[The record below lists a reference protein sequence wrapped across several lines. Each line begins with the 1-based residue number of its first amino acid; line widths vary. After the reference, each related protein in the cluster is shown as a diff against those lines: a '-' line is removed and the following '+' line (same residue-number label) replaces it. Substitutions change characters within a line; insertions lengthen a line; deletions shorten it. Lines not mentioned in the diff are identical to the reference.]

1 MNKDAFMD
9 YFFGRKEET
18 NGYSRLE
25 GVWIEADT
33 LEFAI
38 YKFAYAED
46 DIYKYLSDY
55 SLSEY
60 NYDLRKYVLKD
71 GCYDKAEINIYAK
84 TNKDSESEL
93 VKTIKISELENFNF
107 DDIEKKLAS
116 KGQKADSQEIA
127 LVKEDTIKIYA
138 ENLPQEFKEGKIKTV
153 KDFNNCRTEIEKK
166 MLELEKQKQ
175 ELESQ
180 IAEMEKWLKGKYR
193 VICAYE
199 TYLGT
204 KEEIVELIGEGK
216 TSNEPIHLYQAVRF
230 MDEEYGIVNLEKIT
244 ETTYVEMD
252 AFDYKNIDLFDKW
265 ITENYKMFIPS
276 ERGIVMWRIKRLRK
290 DYGDTWEN
298 MVCNGYNANCYFL
311 IRNGER
317 LYRIFSDVASKDD
330 TMFPTEQQSLIA
342 GRKWSTSK
350 EFDQESFME
359 NTLPWKYILVAIQG
373 ILDRTNILGT
383 DCQFKTNLICGL
395 FDKEKIVLVRDK
407 ERKDL
412 IGDDTMP
419 SWSNYLK
426 ENRNKT
432 KIGDRIIITDLW
444 GSKNYYVGHTDDI
457 SFICDHNIGWRR
469 RWVGIPNRSKV
480 YEIKD
485 YDEKKDK
492 YKILYFEERW
502 FDDIKKKRTAIWLDK
517 TEFFNLSQT
526 TEKDLKYYL
535 NDRRERENYLDML
548 PKVKL
553 AYKYFK
559 TKAYE
564 REDYFK
570 EHFAEE

>member
-1 MNKDAFMD
+1 MD

-60 NYDLRKYVLKD
+60 NYELRKYVLKD

-84 TNKDSESEL
+84 TNKDSEPKF
-93 VKTIKISELENFNF
+93 VKTVKISELENFNF

-127 LVKEDTIKIYA
+127 LVKEDTVKVYA

-330 TMFPTEQQSLIA
+330 TMFPTKEQNIQA

-444 GSKNYYVGHTDDI
+444 GSKNYYIGHTDDI
-457 SFICDHNIGWRR
+457 SFICDHHIGWRR

-502 FDDIKKKRTAIWLDK
+502 YDDVKKKRTAIWLDK

-526 TEKDLKYYL
+526 TEEDLKYYL

-564 REDYFK
+564 REDYFR

>member
-1 MNKDAFMD
+1 MD

-18 NGYSRLE
+18 NRYSRLE

-60 NYDLRKYVLKD
+60 NYELCKYVLKD
-71 GCYDKAEINIYAK
+71 GYYDKAEINIYVK
-84 TNKDSESEL
+84 TTKDSELEL

-107 DDIEKKLAS
+107 DDIEKKLSS
-116 KGQKADSQEIA
+116 KGQKADSQEVA
-127 LVKEDTIKIYA
+127 LIKEDTVKVYA

-153 KDFNNCRTEIEKK
+153 KDFNNCRTELEKK

-180 IAEMEKWLKGKYR
+180 ITEMEKWLKGKYR

-317 LYRIFSDVASKDD
+317 LYRVFSDVSSKED
-330 TMFPTEQQSLIA
+330 TMFPTKEQNIQA

-412 IGDDTMP
+412 IGDNTMP
-419 SWSNYLK
+419 SWYDYLK

-444 GSKNYYVGHTDDI
+444 GSKNYYIGHTDDI

-502 FDDIKKKRTAIWLDK
+502 SDDIKKKRTAIWLDK

-570 EHFAEE
+570 EHFMDD

>member
-1 MNKDAFMD
+1 MD

-46 DIYKYLSDY
+46 DIYKYLSDH

-60 NYDLRKYVLKD
+60 NYELCKYVLKD

-84 TNKDSESEL
+84 TNKDSEPKF
-93 VKTIKISELENFNF
+93 VKTVKISELENFNF

-127 LVKEDTIKIYA
+127 LVKEDTVKVYA

-317 LYRIFSDVASKDD
+317 LYRIFSDVSSKDD
-330 TMFPTEQQSLIA
+330 TMFPTKEQNIQA

-412 IGDDTMP
+412 IGDNTMP

-444 GSKNYYVGHTDDI
+444 GSKNYYIGHTDDI

-502 FDDIKKKRTAIWLDK
+502 YDDVKKKRTAIWLDK

-526 TEKDLKYYL
+526 TEEDLKYYL

-564 REDYFK
+564 REDYFR

>member
-1 MNKDAFMD
+1 MD

-46 DIYKYLSDY
+46 DIYKYLSDH

-60 NYDLRKYVLKD
+60 NYELRKYLLKD

-84 TNKDSESEL
+84 TNEGSESEL

-107 DDIEKKLAS
+107 DDIEKKLSS

-127 LVKEDTIKIYA
+127 LIKEDTVKVYA

-166 MLELEKQKQ
+166 ILELEKQKQ
-175 ELESQ
+175 KLNSQ

-276 ERGIVMWRIKRLRK
+276 ERGIVMWRIKRLNK

-383 DCQFKTNLICGL
+383 DCQFKTNLLCGL

-412 IGDDTMP
+412 IGDNTMP
-419 SWSNYLK
+419 SWYDYLK

-444 GSKNYYVGHTDDI
+444 GSKNYYIGHTDDI

-502 FDDIKKKRTAIWLDK
+502 YDDVKKKRTAIWLDK

-526 TEKDLKYYL
+526 TEEDLKYYL

>member
-1 MNKDAFMD
+1 MN
-9 YFFGRKEET
+9 YFFGRINQT
-18 NGYSRLE
+18 LV
-25 GVWIEADT
+25 GVWVEADT

-38 YKFAYAED
+38 YKFAYTED
-46 DIYKYLSDY
+46 NIYKYLSDY

-60 NYDLRKYVLKD
+60 NSDLNRYIVKD
-71 GCYDKAEINIYAK
+71 GCYDKAEINIYVNAEEDYK
-84 TNKDSESEL
+84 L
-93 VKTIKISELENFNF
+93 VKTIKVSELENFNF
-107 DDIEKKLAS
+107 DDVEKELSS
-116 KGQKADSQEIA
+116 KGQKTDSQEIA
-127 LVKEDTIKIYA
+127 LLKDDTVKVYA

-153 KDFNNCRTEIEKK
+153 KDFNSCRTEIEKR

-175 ELESQ
+175 ELQSQ

-204 KEEIVELIGEGK
+204 KEEVVELIGEGK

-265 ITENYKMFIPS
+265 ITKNYKMFIPS
-276 ERGIVMWRIKRLRK
+276 ERGIVMWRIKRRGK
-290 DYGDTWEN
+290 DYGDKWEN

-317 LYRIFSDVASKDD
+317 LYRIFSDVESKDD
-330 TMFPTEQQSLIA
+330 TMFPTEQQSIEA
-342 GRKWSTSK
+342 GKKWYND
-350 EFDQESFME
+350 EGFDRETFEE
-359 NTLPWKYILVAIQG
+359 NTLPWKYILIAIQG

-419 SWSNYLK
+419 SWSSYLQ
-426 ENRNKT
+426 ENRDKT

-444 GSKNYYVGHTDDI
+444 GSKNYYSGATDDWD
-457 SFICDHNIGWRR
+457 FIYQHRMNWRR
-469 RWVGIPNRSKV
+469 RWVGVPNRSKV

-485 YDEKKDK
+485 YDEDWG

-502 FDDIKKKRTAIWLDK
+502 HDDTKKKRTALWLDK
-517 TEFFNLSQT
+517 TEFFNISQT

-535 NDRRERENYLDML
+535 NDRRERENYLDMI
-548 PKVKL
+548 PKIKL

-570 EHFAEE
+570 EHFMDD

>member
-1 MNKDAFMD
+1 MT
-9 YFFGRKEET
+9 YFFGRIGET
-18 NGYSRLE
+18 NGYSTFE
-25 GVWIEADT
+25 GVDIEADT

-38 YKFAYAED
+38 YKFAYTED
-46 DIYKYLSDY
+46 NIYKYLSDY
-55 SLSEY
+55 NLSEY
-60 NYDLRKYVLKD
+60 NSGLNKYIIKD
-71 GCYDKAEINIYAK
+71 GCYDKAEINIYVNTK
-84 TNKDSESEL
+84 KDSKP
-93 VKTIKISELENFNF
+93 VKTIKVSELENFNF
-107 DDIEKKLAS
+107 DDVEKELSS
-116 KGQKADSQEIA
+116 KGQKTDSQEIS
-127 LVKEDTIKIYA
+127 LLKDDTVKVYA

-166 MLELEKQKQ
+166 MLELEKQKRK
-175 ELESQ
+175 LESQ

-204 KEEIVELIGEGK
+204 KEEVVELIGEGK

-244 ETTYVEMD
+244 ETTYVEMED
-252 AFDYKNIDLFDKW
+252 FDYQNIDLFDKW

-276 ERGIVMWRIKRLRK
+276 ERGIVMWRIKRRGK
-290 DYGDTWEN
+290 DYGDRWEN

-330 TMFPTEQQSLIA
+330 TMFPTEEQSIQA
-342 GRKWSTSK
+342 GKKWHNDE
-350 EFDQESFME
+350 EFDRETFEE
-359 NTLPWKYILVAIQG
+359 NTLPWKYILIAIQG
-373 ILDRTNILGT
+373 ILDRTDILGT

-419 SWSNYLK
+419 SWSSYLQ
-426 ENRNKT
+426 ENRDKT
-432 KIGDRIIITDLW
+432 KIGDRIIITDLR
-444 GSKNYYVGHTDDI
+444 GSKNYYLGDTNDSD
-457 SFICDHNIGWRR
+457 FIYEHHMDWRR
-469 RWVGIPNRSKV
+469 RWVGIPSRSKV
-480 YEIKD
+480 YEVKD
-485 YDEKKDK
+485 YDEDWG

-502 FDDIKKKRTAIWLDK
+502 YDDTKKKRTALWLDK
-517 TEFFNLSQT
+517 TEFFNISQT

-535 NDRRERENYLDML
+535 NDRREREKYLDML
-548 PKVKL
+548 PKIKL

-570 EHFAEE
+570 EHFTDD

>member
-1 MNKDAFMD
+1 MN

-18 NGYSRLE
+18 NGYPRLE

-38 YKFAYAED
+38 YKFTYTEKN
-46 DIYKYLSDY
+46 IYKYLSDY

-60 NYDLRKYVLKD
+60 NSDLNKYVIKD
-71 GCYDKAEINIYAK
+71 ECYDKAEINIYIETK
-84 TNKDSESEL
+84 EDYKL

-107 DDIEKKLAS
+107 DDVEKELSS

-127 LVKEDTIKIYA
+127 LMNDDTIKVYA
-138 ENLPQEFKEGKIKTV
+138 ENLPQEFKEDKIKTV
-153 KDFNNCRTEIEKK
+153 KDFNNCKTEIEKK

-175 ELESQ
+175 ELQSQ

-204 KEEIVELIGEGK
+204 KEEVVELIGEGK

-244 ETTYVEMD
+244 ETTYVEMED
-252 AFDYKNIDLFDKW
+252 FDYKNINLFDKW

-276 ERGIVMWRIKRLRK
+276 ERGIVMWRIKRRGK
-290 DYGDTWEN
+290 DYGDKWEN
-298 MVCNGYNANCYFL
+298 MVRNGYNANCYFL

-330 TMFPTEQQSLIA
+330 TMFPTEEQSLQA
-342 GRKWSTSK
+342 GKKWSDDK
-350 EFDQESFME
+350 EFNQESFME
-359 NTLPWKYILVAIQG
+359 NTLPWKYILIAIQG
-373 ILDRTNILGT
+373 ILDRTDILGT
-383 DCQFKTNLICGL
+383 DCQFKTNLILGL
-395 FDKEKIVLVRDK
+395 YDKEKIVLVRDK

-419 SWSNYLK
+419 SWYNYLK

-444 GSKNYYVGHTDDI
+444 GSKNHYSGTTDDVD
-457 SFICDHNIGWRR
+457 FICEHNMDWRR
-469 RWVGIPNRSKV
+469 KWVGVPNRSKV

-502 FDDIKKKRTAIWLDK
+502 YDDTKKKRTAIWLNKD
-517 TEFFNLSQT
+517 EFFNLSQT

-535 NDRRERENYLDML
+535 NDRREREKYLDML
-548 PKVKL
+548 PKIKL

-564 REDYFK
+564 RKDYFR
-570 EHFAEE
+570 EHFMDD

>member
-1 MNKDAFMD
+1 MN

-38 YKFAYAED
+38 YKFAYVED

-60 NYDLRKYVLKD
+60 NYELRKYVLKD
-71 GCYDKAEINIYAK
+71 GCYEKAKINIYIK
-84 TNKDSESEL
+84 TEEDYKL

-107 DDIEKKLAS
+107 DDIEKKLSS

-127 LVKEDTIKIYA
+127 LVKEDIVKVYA

-153 KDFNNCRTEIEKK
+153 KDFNNCRTELEKK
-166 MLELEKQKQ
+166 MLELETQKQ

-180 IAEMEKWLKGKYR
+180 IAEMEKWLKGKYH

-317 LYRIFSDVASKDD
+317 LYRVFSDVSSKDD
-330 TMFPTEQQSLIA
+330 TMFPTKEQNIQA

-395 FDKEKIVLVRDK
+395 FDKDKIVLVRDK

-432 KIGDRIIITDLW
+432 KIGDRILITDLW

-469 RWVGIPNRSKV
+469 RCVGIPNRSKV

-502 FDDIKKKRTAIWLDK
+502 SDDTKKKRTAIWLNKD
-517 TEFFNLSQT
+517 EFFNISQT
-526 TEKDLKYYL
+526 TEEDLKYYL

-548 PKVKL
+548 PKIKL

-564 REDYFK
+564 REDYFR
-570 EHFAEE
+570 EHFMDD

>member
-1 MNKDAFMD
+1 MD

-46 DIYKYLSDY
+46 DIYKYLSDH

-60 NYDLRKYVLKD
+60 NYELRKYVLKD

-84 TNKDSESEL
+84 TNKDSDSESEL

-107 DDIEKKLAS
+107 DDIEKKLS
-116 KGQKADSQEIA
+116 SEGQKADSQEIA
-127 LVKEDTIKIYA
+127 LIKEDTVKVYA

-153 KDFNNCRTEIEKK
+153 KDFNNCRTELEKK

-419 SWSNYLK
+419 SWGNYLK

-502 FDDIKKKRTAIWLDK
+502 YDDVKKKRTAIWLDK

-526 TEKDLKYYL
+526 TEEDLKYYL

-564 REDYFK
+564 REDYFR

>member
-107 DDIEKKLAS
+107 DDVEKKLSS

-127 LVKEDTIKIYA
+127 LVKEDTVKVYA

-412 IGDDTMP
+412 IGDNTMP
-419 SWSNYLK
+419 SWNNYLK

-526 TEKDLKYYL
+526 TEEDLKYYL

>member
-1 MNKDAFMD
+1 MD

-60 NYDLRKYVLKD
+60 NYELRKYVLKD
-71 GCYDKAEINIYAK
+71 GCYDKAEINIYIK
-84 TNKDSESEL
+84 TEEDYKL

-107 DDIEKKLAS
+107 DDIEKKLS
-116 KGQKADSQEIA
+116 LKGQKADSQEIA
-127 LVKEDTIKIYA
+127 LVKEDTVKVYA
-138 ENLPQEFKEGKIKTV
+138 ENLPQEFKEDKIKTV
-153 KDFNNCRTEIEKK
+153 KDFNNCRTELEKK

-175 ELESQ
+175 ELKSQ

-317 LYRIFSDVASKDD
+317 LYRVFSDVSSKED
-330 TMFPTEQQSLIA
+330 TMFPTEQQILEA

-412 IGDDTMP
+412 IGDNTMP

-444 GSKNYYVGHTDDI
+444 GSKNYYSGHTDDI

-485 YDEKKDK
+485 YDEKKGK

-502 FDDIKKKRTAIWLDK
+502 YDDVKKKRTAIWLDK

-564 REDYFK
+564 REDYFR

>member
-1 MNKDAFMD
+1 MD

-60 NYDLRKYVLKD
+60 NYELRKYVLKD
-71 GCYDKAEINIYAK
+71 GCYNKAEINIYAK
-84 TNKDSESEL
+84 TDKDSESEL
-93 VKTIKISELENFNF
+93 VKTIKVSELENFNF
-107 DDIEKKLAS
+107 DDIEKKLS
-116 KGQKADSQEIA
+116 LKGQKADSQEVA
-127 LVKEDTIKIYA
+127 LIKEDTVKVYA

-153 KDFNNCRTEIEKK
+153 KDFNNCRTELEKK

-180 IAEMEKWLKGKYR
+180 ITEMEKWLKGKYR

-230 MDEEYGIVNLEKIT
+230 MDEEYGIVNLEKIK

-317 LYRIFSDVASKDD
+317 LYRVFSDVSSKED
-330 TMFPTEQQSLIA
+330 TMFPTKEQNIQA

-412 IGDDTMP
+412 IGDNTMP
-419 SWSNYLK
+419 SWYDYLK

-444 GSKNYYVGHTDDI
+444 GSKNYYIGHTDDI

-469 RWVGIPNRSKV
+469 RWVGIPDRSKV

-502 FDDIKKKRTAIWLDK
+502 SDDIKKKRTAIWLNKD
-517 TEFFNLSQT
+517 EFFNISQT

-548 PKVKL
+548 PKIKL

-564 REDYFK
+564 REDYFR

>member
-1 MNKDAFMD
+1 MD

-60 NYDLRKYVLKD
+60 NYELRKYVLKD
-71 GCYDKAEINIYAK
+71 GCYDKAKINIYIK
-84 TNKDSESEL
+84 TEEDYKL

-107 DDIEKKLAS
+107 DDVEKKLSS

-127 LVKEDTIKIYA
+127 LVKEDTVKVYA

-153 KDFNNCRTEIEKK
+153 KDFNNCRTELEKK
-166 MLELEKQKQ
+166 MLELEKCKQ
-175 ELESQ
+175 ELKSQ

-244 ETTYVEMD
+244 ETTYVETD

-276 ERGIVMWRIKRLRK
+276 ERGIVMWRIRRLNK

-317 LYRIFSDVASKDD
+317 LYRVFSDVSSKED
-330 TMFPTEQQSLIA
+330 TMFPTEQQSLEA

-383 DCQFKTNLICGL
+383 DCQFKTNLLCGL

-419 SWSNYLK
+419 SWYDYLK

-444 GSKNYYVGHTDDI
+444 GSKNYYSGHTDDI

-502 FDDIKKKRTAIWLDK
+502 YDDVKKKRTAIWLDK

-570 EHFAEE
+570 EHFAE

>member
-1 MNKDAFMD
+1 MD

-38 YKFAYAED
+38 YKFTYAED
-46 DIYKYLSDY
+46 NIYKYLSDY

-60 NYDLRKYVLKD
+60 NYGLSKYVLKD

-84 TNKDSESEL
+84 TSKDSELEL
-93 VKTIKISELENFNF
+93 VKTIKVSELENFNF
-107 DDIEKKLAS
+107 DDIEKKLSA
-116 KGQKADSQEIA
+116 KGQKTDSQEVA
-127 LVKEDTIKIYA
+127 LIKEDTVKIYA

-153 KDFNNCRTEIEKK
+153 KDFNNCRTELEKK
-166 MLELEKQKQ
+166 ILELEKQKQ
-175 ELESQ
+175 ELKSQ
-180 IAEMEKWLKGKYR
+180 IVEMEKWLKGKYR

-276 ERGIVMWRIKRLRK
+276 ERGIVMWRIRRLKK

-317 LYRIFSDVASKDD
+317 LYRIFSDVTSKDD
-330 TMFPTEQQSLIA
+330 TMFPTEHQSIEA
-342 GRKWSTSK
+342 GKRWFTSK
-350 EFDQESFME
+350 EFDQESFMK

-373 ILDRTNILGT
+373 ILDRTDILGT
-383 DCQFKTNLICGL
+383 DCQFKTNLLCGL

-419 SWSNYLK
+419 SWSTYLK

-432 KIGDRIIITDLW
+432 KVGDRIIITDLW
-444 GSKNYYVGHTDDI
+444 GSKNYYSGHTDDI

-502 FDDIKKKRTAIWLDK
+502 YDDIKKKRTAIWLDK

-526 TEKDLKYYL
+526 TEEDLKYYL

-564 REDYFK
+564 REDYFR
-570 EHFAEE
+570 EHFAE

>member
-1 MNKDAFMD
+1 MD

-60 NYDLRKYVLKD
+60 NYELRKYVLKD
-71 GCYDKAEINIYAK
+71 GCYDKAEINIYVK
-84 TNKDSESEL
+84 TEEDYKL
-93 VKTIKISELENFNF
+93 VKTVKISELENFNF

-116 KGQKADSQEIA
+116 KGQKADSQEVA
-127 LVKEDTIKIYA
+127 LIKEDTVKVYA

-153 KDFNNCRTEIEKK
+153 KDFNNCRTELEKK
-166 MLELEKQKQ
+166 MFELEKQKQ

-180 IAEMEKWLKGKYR
+180 ITEMEKWLKGKYR

-199 TYLGT
+199 TYFGT

-230 MDEEYGIVNLEKIT
+230 MDEEYGIVNLEKIK

-265 ITENYKMFIPS
+265 ITENYKMFIPA
-276 ERGIVMWRIKRLRK
+276 ERGIVMWRIRRLKK

-298 MVCNGYNANCYFL
+298 MVYNGYNANCYFL

-317 LYRIFSDVASKDD
+317 LYRVFSDVSSKDD
-330 TMFPTEQQSLIA
+330 TMFPTKEQNIQA
-342 GRKWSTSK
+342 GRKWFTSK

-395 FDKEKIVLVRDK
+395 FDKDKIVLVRDK

-412 IGDDTMP
+412 IGDNTMP
-419 SWSNYLK
+419 SWHNYLK

-444 GSKNYYVGHTDDI
+444 GSKNYYIGHTDDI

-502 FDDIKKKRTAIWLDK
+502 SDDTKKKRTAIWLDK

-570 EHFAEE
+570 EHFADD

>member
-1 MNKDAFMD
+1 MN
-9 YFFGRKEET
+9 YFFGRKGET
-18 NGYSRLE
+18 NGYQRLE
-25 GVWIEADT
+25 GVWVEADT

-38 YKFAYAED
+38 YKFAYTED
-46 DIYKYLSDY
+46 NIYKYLSDY
-55 SLSEY
+55 GLSEY
-60 NYDLRKYVLKD
+60 NSDLNKYIIKD
-71 GCYDKAEINIYAK
+71 GCYNKAEINIYVDTGEDTK
-84 TNKDSESEL
+84 L
-93 VKTIKISELENFNF
+93 VKTIKVSELENFNF
-107 DDIEKKLAS
+107 DDVEKELSS

-127 LVKEDTIKIYA
+127 LLKDDTVKVYA

-175 ELESQ
+175 ELKSQ

-204 KEEIVELIGEGK
+204 KEEVIELIGEGK

-252 AFDYKNIDLFDKW
+252 DFDYKNIDLFDKW

-276 ERGIVMWRIKRLRK
+276 ERGIVMWRIKRLGK
-290 DYGDTWEN
+290 DYGDKWEN

-317 LYRIFSDVASKDD
+317 LYRIFSDVESKND
-330 TMFPTEQQSLIA
+330 TMFPTEQQSIEA
-342 GRKWSTSK
+342 GKKWSSD
-350 EFDQESFME
+350 EGFDRETFEE
-359 NTLPWKYILVAIQG
+359 NTLPWKYILIAIQG

-412 IGDDTMP
+412 IGDNTMP
-419 SWSNYLK
+419 SWSSYLQ

-444 GSKNYYVGHTDDI
+444 GSKSHYGSDTNDSD
-457 SFICDHNIGWRR
+457 FIYQHHMDWRR
-469 RWVGIPNRSKV
+469 RWVGVPRRSKV

-485 YDEKKDK
+485 YDKDWG

-502 FDDIKKKRTAIWLDK
+502 FDDTKKKRTAIWLDK
-517 TEFFNLSQT
+517 TEFFNISQT

-535 NDRRERENYLDML
+535 NDRREREKYLDML
-548 PKVKL
+548 PKIKL

-570 EHFAEE
+570 EHFTDD

>member
-1 MNKDAFMD
+1 MD

-60 NYDLRKYVLKD
+60 NYELRKYVLKD
-71 GCYDKAEINIYAK
+71 GCYDKAKINIYIK
-84 TNKDSESEL
+84 TEEDYKL

-107 DDIEKKLAS
+107 DDVEKKLSS
-116 KGQKADSQEIA
+116 KGQKADSQELA
-127 LVKEDTIKIYA
+127 LVKEDTVKVYA
-138 ENLPQEFKEGKIKTV
+138 ENIPQEFKEGKIKTV

-175 ELESQ
+175 ELKSQ

-317 LYRIFSDVASKDD
+317 LYRVFSDVSSKED
-330 TMFPTEQQSLIA
+330 TMFPTEQQSLEA

-383 DCQFKTNLICGL
+383 DCQFKTNLLCGF

-412 IGDDTMP
+412 IGDNTMP

-469 RWVGIPNRSKV
+469 RWVGIPDRSKV

-492 YKILYFEERW
+492 YKILYIEERW
-502 FDDIKKKRTAIWLDK
+502 SDDTKKKRTAIWLNKD
-517 TEFFNLSQT
+517 EFFNISQS
-526 TEKDLKYYL
+526 TEEDLKYYL

-570 EHFAEE
+570 EHFMDD

>member
-1 MNKDAFMD
+1 MD

-25 GVWIEADT
+25 GIWIEADT

-38 YKFAYAED
+38 YKFAYTED

-60 NYDLRKYVLKD
+60 NSDLHRYIIKD
-71 GCYDKAEINIYAK
+71 GYYDKAEINIYAE
-84 TNKDSESEL
+84 TNKDSELEF

-107 DDIEKKLAS
+107 DDVEKELSS

-127 LVKEDTIKIYA
+127 LINDDTIKVYA
-138 ENLPQEFKEGKIKTV
+138 ENLPSEFKEGKIKTV

-175 ELESQ
+175 ELKSQ

-204 KEEIVELIGEGK
+204 KEEVVELIGEGK
-216 TSNEPIHLYQAVRF
+216 ASNEPIHLYQAVRF

-244 ETTYVEMD
+244 ETTWVESD
-252 AFDYKNIDLFDKW
+252 DFDYKNIDLFDEW
-265 ITENYKMFIPS
+265 ITKNYKMFIPA
-276 ERGIVMWRIKRLRK
+276 ERGIVMWRIKRREK
-290 DYGDTWEN
+290 NYNDKWEN
-298 MVCNGYNANCYFL
+298 IVCNGYNANCYFL

-317 LYRIFSDVASKDD
+317 LYRIFSDVDSKDD
-330 TMFPTEQQSLIA
+330 TMFPTEQQSIEA
-342 GRKWSTSK
+342 GRKRYNDK

-359 NTLPWKYILVAIQG
+359 NTLPWKYILIAIQG

-383 DCQFKTNLICGL
+383 DCQFKTNLILGL
-395 FDKEKIVLVRDK
+395 YDKEKIVLVRDK

-419 SWSNYLK
+419 SWYSYLK

-444 GSKNYYVGHTDDI
+444 GSKNYYSGATDDTD
-457 SFICDHNIGWRR
+457 FICEHNMDWRR

-492 YKILYFEERW
+492 YKILYFEERY
-502 FDDIKKKRTAIWLDK
+502 FGDTKRKRTAIWLNKD
-517 TEFFNLSQT
+517 EFFNISQT

-535 NDRRERENYLDML
+535 NDRREREKYLDML
-548 PKVKL
+548 PKIKL

-570 EHFAEE
+570 EHFMDD

>member
-1 MNKDAFMD
+1 MD

-46 DIYKYLSDY
+46 DIYKYFSDY

-60 NYDLRKYVLKD
+60 NYELHKYVLKD
-71 GCYDKAEINIYAK
+71 GCYDKAEINIYVK
-84 TNKDSESEL
+84 TSKDSESEL

-107 DDIEKKLAS
+107 DDIEKKLSS

-127 LVKEDTIKIYA
+127 LVKEDTVKIYA

-153 KDFNNCRTEIEKK
+153 KDFNNCRTELEKK

-180 IAEMEKWLKGKYR
+180 ITEMEKWLKGKYR

-230 MDEEYGIVNLEKIT
+230 MDEEYGIVNLEKIK

-317 LYRIFSDVASKDD
+317 LYRVFSDISSKDD
-330 TMFPTEQQSLIA
+330 TMFPTKEQNIQA

-395 FDKEKIVLVRDK
+395 FDKDKIVLVRDK

-412 IGDDTMP
+412 IGDSTMP

-457 SFICDHNIGWRR
+457 SFICEHNIGWRR

-502 FDDIKKKRTAIWLDK
+502 SDDTKKKRTAIWLNKD
-517 TEFFNLSQT
+517 EFFNISQT

-564 REDYFK
+564 REDYFR
-570 EHFAEE
+570 EHFMDD

>member
-1 MNKDAFMD
+1 MN

-18 NGYSRLE
+18 NGYPRLE
-25 GVWIEADT
+25 GVWVEADT

-38 YKFAYAED
+38 YKFAYTED
-46 DIYKYLSDY
+46 NIYEYLSDY

-60 NYDLRKYVLKD
+60 NSDLGRYIIKD

-107 DDIEKKLAS
+107 DDIEKELSS
-116 KGQKADSQEIA
+116 KGQKTDSQEIA
-127 LVKEDTIKIYA
+127 LINDDTIKVYA

-153 KDFNNCRTEIEKK
+153 KDFNSCRTEIEKK

-175 ELESQ
+175 DLESQ

-204 KEEIVELIGEGK
+204 KEEVVELIGKGK

-244 ETTYVEMD
+244 ETTYTEMD
-252 AFDYKNIDLFDKW
+252 DFDYKNIDLFDKW

-276 ERGIVMWRIKRLRK
+276 ERGIVMWRIKRRGK
-290 DYGDTWEN
+290 DYGDKWEN

-330 TMFPTEQQSLIA
+330 TMFPTEEQSIQA
-342 GRKWSTSK
+342 GKKWHNDK
-350 EFDQESFME
+350 EFNQEEFME
-359 NTLPWKYILVAIQG
+359 NTLPWKYILIAIQG

-383 DCQFKTNLICGL
+383 DCQFKTNLILGL
-395 FDKEKIVLVRDK
+395 YDKEKIVLVRDK
-407 ERKDL
+407 ERKNL
-412 IGDDTMP
+412 IGDNTMP
-419 SWSNYLK
+419 SWSSYLQ
-426 ENRNKT
+426 ENRDKT

-444 GSKNYYVGHTDDI
+444 GSKRNYIGTTNDSD
-457 SFICDHNIGWRR
+457 FIYEHHMDWRR

-485 YDEKKDK
+485 YDEDWG

-502 FDDIKKKRTAIWLDK
+502 YNDTKKKRTAIWLNKD
-517 TEFFNLSQT
+517 EFFNISQT

-535 NDRRERENYLDML
+535 NDRREREKYLDML
-548 PKVKL
+548 PKIKL

-570 EHFAEE
+570 EHFMDD

>member
-1 MNKDAFMD
+1 MD

-60 NYDLRKYVLKD
+60 NYELCKYVLKD

-84 TNKDSESEL
+84 TDKDSESEL

-107 DDIEKKLAS
+107 DDIEKKLSS

-127 LVKEDTIKIYA
+127 LVKEDTVKVYA

-153 KDFNNCRTEIEKK
+153 KDFNNCRTELEKK

-317 LYRIFSDVASKDD
+317 LYRVFSDVSSKDD
-330 TMFPTEQQSLIA
+330 TMFPTKEQNIQA

-412 IGDDTMP
+412 IGDNTMP
-419 SWSNYLK
+419 SWYDYLK

-469 RWVGIPNRSKV
+469 RWVGIPDRSKV

-502 FDDIKKKRTAIWLDK
+502 SDDTKKKRTAIWLNKD
-517 TEFFNLSQT
+517 EFFNLSQT
-526 TEKDLKYYL
+526 TEEDLKYYL

-564 REDYFK
+564 REDYFR

>member
-1 MNKDAFMD
+1 MNKEALMD

-60 NYDLRKYVLKD
+60 NYELRKYVLKD

-84 TNKDSESEL
+84 TDKDSESEL
-93 VKTIKISELENFNF
+93 VKTIKVSELENFNF
-107 DDIEKKLAS
+107 DDVEKKLSS

-127 LVKEDTIKIYA
+127 LVKEDTVKIYA

-153 KDFNNCRTEIEKK
+153 KDFNNCRTELEKK
-166 MLELEKQKQ
+166 ILELEKQKQ

-180 IAEMEKWLKGKYR
+180 ITEMEKWLKGKYR

-317 LYRIFSDVASKDD
+317 LYRVFSDVSSKED
-330 TMFPTEQQSLIA
+330 TMFPTKEQNIQA

-412 IGDDTMP
+412 IGDNTMP
-419 SWSNYLK
+419 SWYDYLK

-444 GSKNYYVGHTDDI
+444 GSKNYYIGHTDDI

-469 RWVGIPNRSKV
+469 RWVGIPDRSKV

-502 FDDIKKKRTAIWLDK
+502 SDDIKKKRTAIWLNKD
-517 TEFFNLSQT
+517 EFFNISQT

-564 REDYFK
+564 REDYFR
-570 EHFAEE
+570 EHFADD

>member
-1 MNKDAFMD
+1 MD

-46 DIYKYLSDY
+46 DIYKYLSDH

-60 NYDLRKYVLKD
+60 NYELRKYLLKD

-84 TNKDSESEL
+84 TNEGSESEL

-107 DDIEKKLAS
+107 DDIEKKLSS

-127 LVKEDTIKIYA
+127 LIKEDTVKVYA

-166 MLELEKQKQ
+166 ILELEKQKQ
-175 ELESQ
+175 KLNSQ

-383 DCQFKTNLICGL
+383 DCQFKTNLLCGL

-412 IGDDTMP
+412 IGDNTMP
-419 SWSNYLK
+419 SWYDYLK

-444 GSKNYYVGHTDDI
+444 GSKNYYIGHTDDI

-502 FDDIKKKRTAIWLDK
+502 YDDVKKKRTAIWLDK

-564 REDYFK
+564 REDYFR

>member
-1 MNKDAFMD
+1 MD

-46 DIYKYLSDY
+46 DIYKYLSDH

-60 NYDLRKYVLKD
+60 NYELRKYVLKD

-84 TNKDSESEL
+84 TNKDSDSESEL

-107 DDIEKKLAS
+107 DDIEKKLS
-116 KGQKADSQEIA
+116 SEGQKADSQEIA
-127 LVKEDTIKIYA
+127 LIKEDTVKVYA

-153 KDFNNCRTEIEKK
+153 KDFNNCRTELEKK

-383 DCQFKTNLICGL
+383 DCQFKTNLLCGL
-395 FDKEKIVLVRDK
+395 FDKDKIVLVRDK

-412 IGDDTMP
+412 IGDNTMP
-419 SWSNYLK
+419 SWYDYLK

-457 SFICDHNIGWRR
+457 SFICDHHIGWRR

-502 FDDIKKKRTAIWLDK
+502 SDDIKKKRTAIWLDK

-564 REDYFK
+564 REDYFR

>member
-1 MNKDAFMD
+1 MD

-60 NYDLRKYVLKD
+60 NYELRKYVLKD

-84 TNKDSESEL
+84 TDKDSESEL

-107 DDIEKKLAS
+107 DDIEKKLSS

-127 LVKEDTIKIYA
+127 LVKEDTVKIYA

-166 MLELEKQKQ
+166 ILELEKQKQ
-175 ELESQ
+175 ELKSQ

-230 MDEEYGIVNLEKIT
+230 MDEEYGIVNLEKIK

-317 LYRIFSDVASKDD
+317 LYRVFSDISSKDD
-330 TMFPTEQQSLIA
+330 TMFPTKEQNIQA

-395 FDKEKIVLVRDK
+395 FDKDKIVLVRDK

-412 IGDDTMP
+412 IGDSTMP

-469 RWVGIPNRSKV
+469 RWVGIPDRSKV

-502 FDDIKKKRTAIWLDK
+502 SDDTKKKRTAIWLNKD
-517 TEFFNLSQT
+517 EFFNISQT

-570 EHFAEE
+570 EHFMDD

>member
-1 MNKDAFMD
+1 MD

-55 SLSEY
+55 NLSEY
-60 NYDLRKYVLKD
+60 NYDLHKYVLKD

-84 TNKDSESEL
+84 TNKDSEPKF
-93 VKTIKISELENFNF
+93 VKTVKISELENFNF

-127 LVKEDTIKIYA
+127 LIKEDTVKVYA

-204 KEEIVELIGEGK
+204 KEEIVELIGKGK

-383 DCQFKTNLICGL
+383 DCQFKTNLLCGL

-412 IGDDTMP
+412 IGDNTMP
-419 SWSNYLK
+419 SWNNYLK

-457 SFICDHNIGWRR
+457 SFICDHHIDWRR

-502 FDDIKKKRTAIWLDK
+502 SDDIKKKRTAIWLDK

-526 TEKDLKYYL
+526 TEEDLKYYL

-564 REDYFK
+564 REDYFR

>member
-1 MNKDAFMD
+1 MD

-46 DIYKYLSDY
+46 DIYKYLSDH

-60 NYDLRKYVLKD
+60 NYELRKYVLKD
-71 GCYDKAEINIYAK
+71 GCYDKAEINIYVK
-84 TNKDSESEL
+84 TNKDSEPKF
-93 VKTIKISELENFNF
+93 VKTVKISELENFNF

-153 KDFNNCRTEIEKK
+153 KDFNNCRTELEKK

-175 ELESQ
+175 ELKSQ

-412 IGDDTMP
+412 IGDNTMP

-457 SFICDHNIGWRR
+457 SFICDHHIGWRR

-502 FDDIKKKRTAIWLDK
+502 FDDIKKKRTAIWLHK

>member
-1 MNKDAFMD
+1 MD

-60 NYDLRKYVLKD
+60 NYELRKYVLKD
-71 GCYDKAEINIYAK
+71 GCYDKAKINIYIK
-84 TNKDSESEL
+84 TEEDYKL

-107 DDIEKKLAS
+107 DDVEKKLSS

-127 LVKEDTIKIYA
+127 LVKEDTVKIYA

-153 KDFNNCRTEIEKK
+153 KDFNNCRTELEKK

-175 ELESQ
+175 ELKSQ

-276 ERGIVMWRIKRLRK
+276 ERGIVMWRIRRLRK
-290 DYGDTWEN
+290 EYGDTWEN

-317 LYRIFSDVASKDD
+317 LYRVFSDVSSKDD
-330 TMFPTEQQSLIA
+330 TMFPTKEQNIQA

-383 DCQFKTNLICGL
+383 DCQFKTNLLCGL

-412 IGDDTMP
+412 IGDNTMP
-419 SWSNYLK
+419 SWYDYLK

-485 YDEKKDK
+485 YDEKKGK

-502 FDDIKKKRTAIWLDK
+502 SDDTKKKRTAIWLDK

-526 TEKDLKYYL
+526 TEEDLKYYL

-570 EHFAEE
+570 EHFMDD

>member
-1 MNKDAFMD
+1 MD

-18 NGYSRLE
+18 NGYSRFD

-38 YKFAYAED
+38 YKFVYSED
-46 DIYKYLSDY
+46 NIYKYLSDS

-60 NYDLRKYVLKD
+60 DYNLNKYLLKD
-71 GCYDKAEINIYAK
+71 GCYDKAEINIYVK
-84 TNKDSESEL
+84 TEEDYKL

-107 DDIEKKLAS
+107 DDVEKKLSS

-127 LVKEDTIKIYA
+127 LVKEDTVKVYA

-153 KDFNNCRTEIEKK
+153 KDFNNCRTELEKK
-166 MLELEKQKQ
+166 MLELEKCKQ

-317 LYRIFSDVASKDD
+317 LYRVFSDVSSKDD
-330 TMFPTEQQSLIA
+330 TMFPTEQQSLTA

-373 ILDRTNILGT
+373 ILDRTDILGT
-383 DCQFKTNLICGL
+383 DCQFKTNLLCGL

-412 IGDDTMP
+412 IGDNTMP
-419 SWSNYLK
+419 SWSLYLK
-426 ENRNKT
+426 ANRNKT

-444 GSKNYYVGHTDDI
+444 GSKNYYTGFTDDI
-457 SFICDHNIGWRR
+457 SFICEHNMDWRR
-469 RWVGIPNRSKV
+469 KWVGIPNRSKV

-502 FDDIKKKRTAIWLDK
+502 SDDTKKKRTAIWLDK

-526 TEKDLKYYL
+526 TEEDLKYYL

-564 REDYFK
+564 REDYFR
-570 EHFAEE
+570 EHFMDD

>member
-1 MNKDAFMD
+1 MD
-9 YFFGRKEET
+9 YFFGRKEGT
-18 NGYSRLE
+18 NGYQMLE

-38 YKFAYAED
+38 YKFAYTEN
-46 DIYKYLSDY
+46 DIYEYLSDY
-55 SLSEY
+55 HLVEY
-60 NYDLRKYVLKD
+60 NYDLNKHVIKD
-71 GCYDKAEINIYAK
+71 GCYDKAEINVYTE
-84 TNKDSESEL
+84 TNEGCKL
-93 VKTIKISELENFNF
+93 VKTIKVSELENFNF
-107 DDIEKKLAS
+107 DDVEKELSS
-116 KGQKADSQEIA
+116 KGQKADSQEIV
-127 LVKEDTIKIYA
+127 LMNNDGVKVYA

-175 ELESQ
+175 ELKSQ

-265 ITENYKMFIPS
+265 IIKNYKMFIPS
-276 ERGIVMWRIKRLRK
+276 ERGIVMWRIKRRGK
-290 DYGDTWEN
+290 DYGDKWEN

-330 TMFPTEQQSLIA
+330 TMFPTEQQSIEA
-342 GRKWSTSK
+342 GYKFHGYK
-350 EFDQESFME
+350 ENEEFDQESFME
-359 NTLPWKYILVAIQG
+359 NTLPWKYILIAIQG
-373 ILDRTNILGT
+373 ILDRTDILGT

-407 ERKDL
+407 ERANL
-412 IGDDTMP
+412 IGDYTMP
-419 SWSNYLK
+419 SWSNYLQ
-426 ENRNKT
+426 ENRDKT

-444 GSKNYYVGHTDDI
+444 GSKNHYSGSTDDVD
-457 SFICDHNIGWRR
+457 FIYEHHMDWRR

-485 YDEKKDK
+485 YDEDWG
-492 YKILYFEERW
+492 YKILYFEERYY
-502 FDDIKKKRTAIWLDK
+502 DDVKKKRTAIWLDK
-517 TEFFNLSQT
+517 TEFFNISQT
-526 TEKDLKYYL
+526 TEKDLKFYL

-548 PKVKL
+548 PKIKL

-570 EHFAEE
+570 EHFMDD

>member
-1 MNKDAFMD
+1 MN
-9 YFFGRKEET
+9 YFFGRKGET
-18 NGYSRLE
+18 NGYPRLE
-25 GVWIEADT
+25 GVWVEADT

-38 YKFAYAED
+38 YKFAYTED
-46 DIYKYLSDY
+46 NIYKYLSDY

-60 NYDLRKYVLKD
+60 NSDLNKYIIKD
-71 GCYDKAEINIYAK
+71 GCYDKAEINIYVDTEEDTK
-84 TNKDSESEL
+84 L
-93 VKTIKISELENFNF
+93 VKTIKVSELENFNF
-107 DDIEKKLAS
+107 DDVEKELSS

-127 LVKEDTIKIYA
+127 LLKDDTVKVYT

-153 KDFNNCRTEIEKK
+153 KDFNSCRTEIEKK

-175 ELESQ
+175 ELKLQ

-204 KEEIVELIGEGK
+204 KEEVVELIGEGK

-244 ETTYVEMD
+244 ETTWVKSD
-252 AFDYKNIDLFDKW
+252 DFDYKNIDLFDKW

-276 ERGIVMWRIKRLRK
+276 ERGIVMWRIKRRGK
-290 DYGDTWEN
+290 DYGDRWEN

-311 IRNGER
+311 IRNGEK
-317 LYRIFSDVASKDD
+317 LYRIFSDVESKND
-330 TMFPTEQQSLIA
+330 TMFPTEQQNIEA
-342 GRKWSTSK
+342 GRKWYRD
-350 EFDQESFME
+350 EGFDRETFEE
-359 NTLPWKYILVAIQG
+359 NTLPWKYILIAIQG
-373 ILDRTNILGT
+373 ILDRTDILGT

-412 IGDDTMP
+412 IGDNTMP
-419 SWSNYLK
+419 SWNDYLQ
-426 ENRNKT
+426 ENRDKT

-444 GSKNYYVGHTDDI
+444 GSKNYYSGNTNDSD
-457 SFICDHNIGWRR
+457 FIYEHHMDWRR
-469 RWVGIPNRSKV
+469 RFVGIPSRSKV
-480 YEIKD
+480 YEVKD
-485 YDEKKDK
+485 YDEDWG
-492 YKILYFEERW
+492 YKILYFEERYYG
-502 FDDIKKKRTAIWLDK
+502 DTKNKRTAIWLDK
-517 TEFFNLSQT
+517 TEFFNISQT

-535 NDRRERENYLDML
+535 NDRREREKYLDML
-548 PKVKL
+548 PKIKL

-570 EHFAEE
+570 EHFTDD